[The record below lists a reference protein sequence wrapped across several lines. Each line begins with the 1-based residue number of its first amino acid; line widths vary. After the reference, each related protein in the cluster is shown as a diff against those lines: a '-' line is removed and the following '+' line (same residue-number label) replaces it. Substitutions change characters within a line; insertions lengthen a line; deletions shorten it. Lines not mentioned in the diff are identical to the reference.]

1 MSRWIGLLL
10 AAWLCQGCATLR
22 IQVDLYK
29 PPLPQSAAA
38 AQQLA
43 NRVLAEPTF
52 EPVELKRYLDT
63 LATTIADLVKKGNC
77 VVYEKQF
84 RPDPEGDAR
93 TVGDRAR
100 QDLLVEGE
108 EVENRAARLVTRAS
122 EIRALAGAT
131 TEDQNKRYLALR
143 EDLAGYLAA
152 VRDFAD
158 KAVFLGNKSGM
169 EREILSQLLA
179 ADRDLSVSARAI
191 ATSSRVDGRAVGTPI
206 FDDRIALLEQD
217 SGKDDSRWAEF
228 GRLRFAAHGGNAQFV
243 VVREGLLVFTQ
254 KSLDF
259 DPTPVIGAG
268 EALAKTGL
276 RVAAAL
282 ASGKVSTLGG
292 GGQGEGSGQQP
303 ATPET
308 VVNEAKLEAD
318 QEALANRR
326 AARREL
332 LTGLASLLGQADGLQ
347 TSGVTDEGLKQ
358 LWSEL
363 TSQLA
368 NYRGRVAAQE
378 GEP

>member
-10 AAWLCQGCATLR
+10 AAWLCQGCATLD

-43 NRVLAEPTF
+43 SRVLAEPVF
-52 EPVELKRYLDT
+52 ETAELERYLDSLT
-63 LATTIADLVKKGNC
+63 KTIANLVRKGNC
-77 VVYEKQF
+77 VVYEKQSH
-84 RPDPEGDAR
+84 PDPEGEAQSDGA
-93 TVGDRAR
+93 RAR
-100 QDLLVEGE
+100 QDLSIEGDK
-108 EVENRAARLVTRAS
+108 VASQAKSLVTRAS
-122 EIRALAGAT
+122 EVRALAGAAA
-131 TEDQNKRYLALR
+131 EDQNKRYLGLR
-143 EDLAGYLAA
+143 ENLAGYLGA

-158 KAVFLGNKSGM
+158 KAAFLGEGTGM
-169 EREILSQLLA
+169 EAEILAQLLA
-179 ADRDLSVSARAI
+179 ADTDLGASARAI
-191 ATSSRVDGRAVGTPI
+191 AASSRVDGRAVGTPI

-217 SGKDDSRWAEF
+217 SGKNDSRWVEF

-282 ASGKVSTLGG
+282 ASGRVSALKRNDQAGTS
-292 GGQGEGSGQQP
+292 EQP
-303 ATPET
+303 PAAPET
-308 VVNEAKLEAD
+308 VVNEAQLEAD
-318 QEALANRR
+318 EDALANRR

-332 LTGLASLLGQADGLQ
+332 LTGLASLLDDVDVLQA
-347 TSGVTDEGLKQ
+347 SGVTDERLKQ
-358 LWSEL
+358 LWAEL

-368 NYRGRVAAQE
+368 NYRGRTAAQE